1 MIIALFT
8 ELNLNS
14 SAIISIEV
22 DPRIV
27 WSGIDKNVKMNL
39 YRIFQEALQNINK
52 YAEANLIT
60 ITITKNETSIRI
72 QIADNGKGF
81 EIEQIKKGIGL
92 KNMEYR
98 SKELNGQFSIESKQ
112 NIGTKINLSIPLEFN
127 SFEF

>member
-60 ITITKNETSIRI
+60 IAITKNETSIRI

-81 EIEQIKKGIGL
+81 EIQQIKKGIGL